1 MPAAG
6 DSIIS
11 ILTRSSLN
19 WGTYRR
25 TNSRSRRQ
33 GERYL
38 PVRISYSR
46 QFGIYNSNR
55 NIDRGDVV
63 GVNVFN
69 AHSLDGVYRGT
80 LKAAGNFRRGQVHA
94 KQLQGN
100 GDLRALEYWLAGNNA
115 EPGDRVRIT
124 WVTEQD
130 VELEFL
136 GRQES

>member
-6 DSIIS
+6 SSIIS
-11 ILTRSSLN
+11 TLTRSSLN

-25 TNSRSRRQ
+25 TNSRQRRR

-38 PVRISYSR
+38 PVRIRYSR
-46 QFGIYNSNR
+46 QFGIYNCNR
-55 NIDRGDVV
+55 NINREDVL
-63 GVNVFN
+63 GVNIFN
-69 AHSLDGVYRGT
+69 VHSSDGIYCGI

-100 GDLRALEYWLAGNNA
+100 GNLRALQHWLTEHQA
-115 EPGDRVRIT
+115 EPGDRVRVT

-130 VELEFL
+130 IELEFL
-136 GRQES
+136 GRQS